1 MLKPSIFIAGF
12 AVLSIAV
19 ACDGVF
25 DGIYDEPSGN
35 KDPVVAD
42 NQLIID
48 ASSWTDWYY
57 LSFDSLQQYVANG
70 DKEGLRY
77 AQTHFTPYPVPLD
90 SIGTIANP
98 NKATGIYT
106 YWFDVF
112 GKGMD
117 NNALRW
123 FRTTVPQPEPA
134 EWDIAFHRQNVRT
147 NGATVLETNYTS
159 IDDLPSSSAT
169 FTGVDFVPDEWS
181 EKDVW
186 SDETKML
193 LSLIGCQGIKISKP
207 LSSMLIVNIPP
218 MPPTYGINHHVFL
231 VKLKNGNVAA
241 IQLANYMNSAGKS
254 CYLTINYKYPY

>member
-1 MLKPSIFIAGF
+1 MLRPSIFIAGF

-35 KDPVVAD
+35 KELVVAD

-123 FRTTVPQPEPA
+123 FRTTVSQPEPA

-218 MPPTYGINHHVFL
+218 MPPTYDINHHVFL

-254 CYLTINYKYPY
+254 CHLTINYKYPY